1 MLKSTKEHWKKKAEE
16 EYYAATTE
24 KEKMDQEKMNQ
35 YDWNRRYRE
44 GKWLLK
50 GAKKVED
57 KQLVSL
63 IDEKVENDKR
73 GRYIPEEDLKKKK
86 KVEAETEGL
95 SVMTAQ
101 RTKIDY
107 VQKLRNYII
116 PRKKKKQQG
125 RIRNARF
132 VIKEGIAKLFVDRD
146 AHNERDRFLQENS
159 KRIRVLQNIRLD
171 LYKSRLPAHHESM
184 DAMPDAEPQM
194 SAEVAGTNY
203 CFIFL
208 ILER

>member
-16 EYYAATTE
+16 EYFAATTE
-24 KEKMDQEKMNQ
+24 KDKMDQERMNQ

-57 KQLVSL
+57 TQLINL

-86 KVEAETEGL
+86 RVEAETEGF
-95 SVMTAQ
+95 SVVNAQ
-101 RTKIDY
+101 KAKVNYFQKI
-107 VQKLRNYII
+107 RNYVI
-116 PRKKKKQQG
+116 PRKKKKQKG

-171 LYKSRLPAHHESM
+171 LYKARMPAHHEEV
-184 DAMPDAEPQM
+184 DVMPDAEAPM
-194 SAEVAGTNY
+194 TAEVAGNQ
-203 CFIFL
+203 
-208 ILER
+208 

>member
-16 EYYAATTE
+16 EYFAATTE
-24 KEKMDQEKMNQ
+24 KDKMDQERMNQ

-57 KQLVSL
+57 TQLVNL

-86 KVEAETEGL
+86 RVEAETEGL
-95 SVMTAQ
+95 SVVNAQ
-101 RTKIDY
+101 KAQVNYFQKI
-107 VQKLRNYII
+107 RNYVI
-116 PRKKKKQQG
+116 PRKKKKQKG

-171 LYKSRLPAHHESM
+171 LYKSRMPAHHE
-184 DAMPDAEPQM
+184 DVDVMPDSEPPM
-194 SAEVAGTNY
+194 TAEVAGNHWQ
-203 CFIFL
+203 
-208 ILER
+208 ILVFFSK

>member
-1 MLKSTKEHWKKKAEE
+1 
-16 EYYAATTE
+16 
-24 KEKMDQEKMNQ
+24 MNQ

-57 KQLVSL
+57 TQLVNL
-63 IDEKVENDKR
+63 IVEKVEKDKR

-95 SVMTAQ
+95 SAVNAQ
-101 RTKIDY
+101 KAKVNYFQKIKNY
-107 VQKLRNYII
+107 VI
-116 PRKKKKQQG
+116 PRKKKKQKG

-171 LYKSRLPAHHESM
+171 LYKTRLPAHHEDV
-184 DAMPDAEPQM
+184 DAMPDAEPPM
-194 SAEVAGTNY
+194 TAEVAGTM
-203 CFIFL
+203 FIC
-208 ILER
+208 

>member
-24 KEKMDQEKMNQ
+24 KEKMDKEKMNQ

-50 GAKKVED
+50 GAKKVD
-57 KQLVSL
+57 DLQLVNL
-63 IDEKVENDKR
+63 IGEKVENDKR

-86 KVEAETEGL
+86 KVEAETGGI
-95 SVMTAQ
+95 SV
-101 RTKIDY
+101 KGKVNY
-107 VQKLRNYII
+107 FQKVRNFII
-116 PRKKKKQQG
+116 PRKKKKDKG

-146 AHNERDRFLQENS
+146 AHKERDRFLQENS

-171 LYKSRLPAHHESM
+171 LYKSRLPAHHEGVEQ
-184 DAMPDAEPQM
+184 MPDAEPHM
-194 SAEVAGTNY
+194 SAEVAGS
-203 CFIFL
+203 
-208 ILER
+208 

>member
-16 EYYAATTE
+16 EYFAATTE
-24 KEKMDQEKMNQ
+24 KDKMDQERMNQ

-57 KQLVSL
+57 TQLINL

-86 KVEAETEGL
+86 RVEAETEGL
-95 SVMTAQ
+95 SVVNAQ
-101 RTKIDY
+101 KAKVNYFQKI
-107 VQKLRNYII
+107 RNYVI
-116 PRKKKKQQG
+116 PRKKKKQKG

-146 AHNERDRFLQENS
+146 AHSERDRFLQENS

-171 LYKSRLPAHHESM
+171 LYKARMPAHHE
-184 DAMPDAEPQM
+184 DVDVMPDAEPPM
-194 SAEVAGTNY
+194 TAEVAGNHW
-203 CFIFL
+203 
-208 ILER
+208 